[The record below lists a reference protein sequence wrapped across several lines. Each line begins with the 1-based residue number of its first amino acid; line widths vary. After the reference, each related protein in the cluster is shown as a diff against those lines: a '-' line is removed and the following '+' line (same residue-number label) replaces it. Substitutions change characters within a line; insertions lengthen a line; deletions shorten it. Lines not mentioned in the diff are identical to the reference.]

1 MAYYGRRGGYRNGYR
16 RGNPKVLFKLIT
28 LIIFIAAIALAVIQ
42 TTRAQKIAS
51 NEKKLKSEVAS
62 LQSKLETVQDYVPA
76 YILEGASDTAFAYQ
90 KLYPEMMAERPQ
102 TLDEIDTRAIYL
114 TFEGG
119 PSKNTENILDYLK
132 DSGQKATFFITG
144 ENIAGNEAII
154 KRMTDEGHT
163 VGVCSF
169 STDYKTIY
177 QSVDAF
183 LADFNKAYT
192 AIYNACG
199 VYPNIFRFPCGS
211 INEYNSK
218 IYREL
223 ISEMTRRGFVFFD
236 WNVNSDDNG
245 DNQEDWEA
253 IVQDVA
259 EDVKDYD
266 QAIVLMHDASDNS
279 STARAVKY
287 MLKKKKKN
295 GYYFAN
301 IKSTTI
307 PVTFDYFNND

>member
-1 MAYYGRRGGYRNGYR
+1 MAYYGRRGGYRSGYR
-16 RGNPKVLFKLIT
+16 RGNPKALFKLIT
-28 LIIFIAAIALAVIQ
+28 LIIFVAAVALAVIQ
-42 TTRAQKIAS
+42 TTRAQKIAL
-51 NEKKLKSEVAS
+51 NEKKLADEVNS
-62 LQSKLETVQDYVPA
+62 LQSKLEIVQNYVPA
-76 YILEGASDTAFAYQ
+76 YILEGKSETALAYQ

-102 TLDEIDTRAIYL
+102 TLDEIDKRAIYL

-119 PSKNTENILDYLK
+119 PSENTEDILDYLK
-132 DSGQKATFFITG
+132 NAGQKATFFITC
-144 ENIAGNEAII
+144 ENIQGNEAII
-154 KRMTDEGHT
+154 KRISDEGHT
-163 VGVCSF
+163 VGICSY

-192 AIYNACG
+192 AIYDACG
-199 VYPNIFRFPCGS
+199 VYPSVFRFPCGS
-211 INEYNSK
+211 INEYNSS

-245 DNQEDWEA
+245 DNEDDWEA

-259 EDVKDYD
+259 NDVKDYD
-266 QAIVLMHDASDNS
+266 QAIVLMHDSEENS

-287 MLKKKKKN
+287 MLNYLGKN

-301 IKSTTI
+301 IKSTTV
-307 PVTFDYFNND
+307 PVTFDYFE

>member
-1 MAYYGRRGGYRNGYR
+1 
-16 RGNPKVLFKLIT
+16 
-28 LIIFIAAIALAVIQ
+28 
-42 TTRAQKIAS
+42 
-51 NEKKLKSEVAS
+51 
-62 LQSKLETVQDYVPA
+62 
-76 YILEGASDTAFAYQ
+76 
-90 KLYPEMMAERPQ
+90 
-102 TLDEIDTRAIYL
+102 
-114 TFEGG
+114 
-119 PSKNTENILDYLK
+119 
-132 DSGQKATFFITG
+132 
-144 ENIAGNEAII
+144 
-154 KRMTDEGHT
+154 MTDEGHT

-287 MLKKKKKN
+287 MLNYLGKN

>member
-16 RGNPKVLFKLIT
+16 RGNPKALFKLIT

-102 TLDEIDTRAIYL
+102 TLDEIDKRAIYL

-177 QSVDAF
+177 QSIDAF

-287 MLKKKKKN
+287 MLNYLGKN

>member
-62 LQSKLETVQDYVPA
+62 LQSKLETVQNYVPA

-177 QSVDAF
+177 QSIDAF

-266 QAIVLMHDASDNS
+266 QAIVLMHDADDNS

-287 MLKKKKKN
+287 MLNYLGKN